1 MATGFFIYSKN
12 RAMMPD
18 NKRKTYYI
26 RMLSLLILPCLF
38 VVHHVQRFYP
48 FVAFTD
54 IFLPL
59 MKYIGIVLLAKLIF
73 SVLTKDPQKSDFLTF
88 CWLMLYFFFKPAHDL
103 IHDNFGRYFF
113 AQYRYLLPIIT
124 VVFALVIWWVL
135 FYSGN
140 KRFSLQYAYTVA
152 VIFMLIDIGWIVKKE
167 VSPLT
172 TGTVSISAPDILIP
186 PRVAATSYPDILML
200 VFDELAGSAAL
211 QRSFGYDN
219 TSLDKG
225 LAARGFHI
233 ISHSCSN
240 YYFTQFAMASMLN
253 MSYLTVP
260 GKYALEQDD
269 YVGAMKLIRNNR
281 VLRLLSSRDY
291 SINNC
296 TAFELEG
303 YPAPAR
309 YLKNNFGTNQ
319 MDDGTIFNAIR
330 KNIGWNFD
338 RWRNLAED
346 TQSLRDDID
355 FSNAYHQTITALLQS
370 ASEKNTNRPQ
380 FTYAHFFYPHAPF
393 LLDSL
398 GRQRSASSMVHDNKA
413 PNYTRAYLNY
423 LTSVNQQILGLVED
437 LQAKQKR
444 ETIIIVMGDHGFRT
458 GHFKTAKPAFFDN
471 FMAITLP
478 SRYARNFND
487 SISSVNLFRILFSN
501 VFDTNIPLLSDSS
514 FYLYDR

>member
-1 MATGFFIYSKN
+1 
-12 RAMMPD
+12 
-18 NKRKTYYI
+18 
-26 RMLSLLILPCLF
+26 MLSLLILPCLF
-38 VVHHVQRFYP
+38 IVHHVQRFYP

-54 IFLPL
+54 ILLPL
-59 MKYIGIVLLAKLIF
+59 IKYIGIVLLAKLIF
-73 SVLTKDPQKSDFLTF
+73 SLLTKDAQKSDFLTF
-88 CWLMLYFFFKPAHDL
+88 CWLVLYFFFRPAHDL
-103 IHDNFGRYFF
+103 IYENFDRYFF
-113 AQYRYLLPIIT
+113 AQYRFLLPIVT
-124 VVFALVIWWVL
+124 VVFVVVIWWVL

-140 KRFSLQYAYTVA
+140 KKFSLQYACTVA
-152 VIFMLIDIGWIVKKE
+152 GIFILIDIGWIVKKE
-167 VSPLT
+167 VLPLSS
-172 TGTVSISAPDILIP
+172 GTVGISAPDIFIP
-186 PRVAATSYPDILML
+186 TRAAATKYPDILVI

-219 TSLDKG
+219 TSLDRG
-225 LAARGFHI
+225 LAAKGFHI
-233 ISHSCSN
+233 ISNSRSN

-269 YVGAMKLIRNNR
+269 YVGAMKLIRNNQ
-281 VLRLLSSRDY
+281 VVRLLSSRGY

-296 TAFELEG
+296 SSFELER

-309 YLKNNFGTNQ
+309 YLKNNFGINQ

-338 RWRNLAED
+338 RWRNLGED
-346 TQSLRDDID
+346 TLSLRGDID
-355 FSNAYHQTITALLQS
+355 FSIAYHQTITALLQS
-370 ASEKNTNRPQ
+370 ANDKNTNRPQ

-398 GRQRSASSMVHDNKA
+398 GRQRSASSMVHDNNASK
-413 PNYTRAYLNY
+413 YTRAYLNY
-423 LTSVNQQILGLVED
+423 LPAVNQQILKLIEH

-458 GHFKTAKPAFFDN
+458 SNFKTAMPAFFDN
-471 FMAITLP
+471 FMAIALP
-478 SRYARNFND
+478 PRYARNIND

-501 VFDTNIPLLSDSS
+501 VFETTIPLLPDSS